1 MFSILTLYRMN
12 MPGKT
17 SLAYSPPSSQDSV
30 TRLLSLDF
38 LRVLACLTV
47 MVIHVTSAFIYNDSG
62 VTLWGMNPAFILN
75 QAARFSV
82 PLFLLLSGFSLGM
95 GRPQPYGTFL
105 KNRCRKVLLPYVLW
119 VLVYEGYNVAL
130 AGFPRPDLQGF
141 LAHLLTGQAAP
152 HLYFI
157 PLLFQ
162 FYLLY
167 PLLKKWVDRN
177 PAAAFLW
184 SLAITL
190 GIQGLHSL
198 EGLGILS
205 LPLTTWLLRT
215 GVGWCFYFA
224 AGMCLQKADLSRLP
238 RPGIPVPLTLIFP
251 GFALLYAAWASRTGL
266 LDSMKPE
273 LMLYTLLVFLWG
285 VTLWPAIQC
294 RPVTTLVSF
303 LSRHSMGIYF
313 NHILILCL
321 LRYVPRFSLG
331 MSGMVMLFLGTLC
344 LSVLTAWF
352 LDRIK
357 HCFSIS

>member
-1 MFSILTLYRMN
+1 MKGFPSN
-12 MPGKT
+12 
-17 SLAYSPPSSQDSV
+17 SSPFNHNSSGGFFVPSPSQ
-30 TRLLSLDF
+30 RLLPLDF
-38 LRVLACLTV
+38 LRVLACLAV

-62 VTLWGMNPAFILN
+62 VTLWGMNPAFMLN

-82 PLFLLLSGFSLGM
+82 PLFLLLSGFSLGI
-95 GRPQPYGTFL
+95 GRSQSYGTFL
-105 KNRCRKVLLPYVLW
+105 KTRCRKVLVPYVLW

-130 AGFPRPDLQGF
+130 AGMPRPNSRDF
-141 LAHLLTGQAAP
+141 LAHLVAGSSAP
-152 HLYFI
+152 HPYFI

-198 EGLGILS
+198 DGLGILS

-215 GVGWCFYFA
+215 GVGWSFYFVG
-224 AGMCLQKADLSRLP
+224 GMCLQKIGWKGRSQEGKPL
-238 RPGIPVPLTLIFP
+238 PLTLIFL
-251 GFALLYAAWASRTGL
+251 GFALLYAAWSFHTGL

-285 VTLWPAIQC
+285 GTLWPAIQC

-313 NHILILCL
+313 NHVLILCL

-344 LSVLTAWF
+344 LSILTAWV
-352 LDRIK
+352 LQKLR
-357 HCFSIS
+357 SILKAS